1 VTATSDCQTGRV
13 AVVTGGGRG
22 IGAGI
27 AWALAGT
34 GFRLV
39 LCGRGDAA
47 AATAAELARAGHE
60 AHAVRADVADEQAVS
75 RLLDATLERFG
86 RLDALINNAGVNHA
100 GGVLELEPAR
110 FDELFA
116 VNVRGAY
123 LCTRAAAPHLA
134 GKGGTIVNVGSWVAR
149 TPAPGFGVY
158 STTKAALVALTRAT
172 ASELA
177 ELGITVNA
185 VCPGNVWSDIWE
197 AATPRLQSL
206 TGKSARELYE
216 SAIEAQPV
224 KRGQTPTEIGEVT
237 AWLCGPAARSITGE
251 ALYVSG
257 GI

>member
-1 VTATSDCQTGRV
+1 MAATSLRV
-13 AVVTGGGRG
+13 ALVTGGGRG

-27 AWALAGT
+27 ARALARA

-47 AATAAELARAGHE
+47 ATTAAELVSAGHD
-60 AHAVRADVADEQAVS
+60 AHAIRADVADEQAVVQ
-75 RLLDATLERFG
+75 LVEAALERFG
-86 RLDALINNAGVNHA
+86 RLDALVNNAGVNYA

-134 GKGGTIVNVGSWVAR
+134 ADAGAIVNVASWVAR

-158 STTKAALVALTRAT
+158 SATKAALVALTRSTAT
-172 ASELA
+172 ELA
-177 ELGITVNA
+177 PLGITVNA

-197 AATPRLQSL
+197 TATPGLQAA
-206 TGKSARELYE
+206 TGKSARALYE
-216 SAIEAQPV
+216 SAVEAQPV
-224 KRGQTPTEIGEVT
+224 KRGQTPDEIGEVA

-251 ALYVSG
+251 AVHVSG

>member
-1 VTATSDCQTGRV
+1 LAATGRRV
-13 AVVTGGGRG
+13 ALVTGGGRG

-27 AWALAGT
+27 AVALASA

-47 AATAAELARAGHE
+47 TTTAAELVRAGHE
-60 AHAVRADVADEQAVS
+60 AHAVRADVADEPAVA
-75 RLLDATLERFG
+75 RLVEAAVEHFG
-86 RLDALINNAGVNHA
+86 RLDALVNNAGVNHA
-100 GGVLELEPAR
+100 GGVLDLEPAR

-134 GKGGTIVNVGSWVAR
+134 GDGGAIVNVGSWVAR

-158 STTKAALVALTRAT
+158 SVTKAALVALTRAT
-172 ASELA
+172 ATELA
-177 ELGITVNA
+177 PLGITVNA

-197 AATPRLQSL
+197 AATPELQSA
-206 TGKSARELYE
+206 TGKSARALFE
-216 SAIEAQPV
+216 AAVDAQPV
-224 KRGQTPTEIGEVT
+224 KRGQTPTEIGEVA

>member
-1 VTATSDCQTGRV
+1 MAAASLRV
-13 AVVTGGGRG
+13 ALVTGGGRG

-27 AWALAGT
+27 ARALASA

-39 LCGRGDAA
+39 LCGRGEAA
-47 AATAAELARAGHE
+47 AATAAELARDGHD
-60 AHAVRADVADEQAVS
+60 AHAVRADVADERAVS
-75 RLLDATLERFG
+75 RLVGAAIERFG
-86 RLDALINNAGVNHA
+86 RIDALVNNAGINHA
-100 GGVLELEPAR
+100 GGVLDLEPAR

-134 GKGGTIVNVGSWVAR
+134 GNDGAIVNVGSWVAR

-172 ASELA
+172 ATELA
-177 ELGITVNA
+177 PLGITVNA

-197 AATPRLQSL
+197 AATPELQSL
-206 TGKSARELYE
+206 TGKSAQALYE
-216 SAIEAQPV
+216 SAVEAQPV
-224 KRGQTPTEIGEVT
+224 KRGQTPAEIGEVT